1 MQMNLFIQMIWIH
14 EYQQLHI
21 ISFYIL
27 YNNQQLQISRF
38 KSHNMITQIT
48 INLPNNQVFIIEDI
62 NLI

>member
-27 YNNQQLQISRF
+27 YNSQQLQISRF